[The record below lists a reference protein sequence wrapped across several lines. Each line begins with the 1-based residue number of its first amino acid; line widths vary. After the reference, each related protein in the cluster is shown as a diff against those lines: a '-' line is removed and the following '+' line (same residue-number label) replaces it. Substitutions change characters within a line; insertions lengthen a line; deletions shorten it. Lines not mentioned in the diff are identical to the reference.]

1 MDNTKIKNRKKQKQ
15 TNKQT
20 KKKTEKSY
28 VPVLK
33 ELIGPKKTKTCKST
47 MSVKDKCNYN
57 EKNIQDE
64 MEAE

>member
-1 MDNTKIKNRKKQKQ
+1 MRNTKIKN
-15 TNKQT
+15 
-20 KKKTEKSY
+20 Y
-28 VPVLK
+28 VPLLK
-33 ELIGPKKTKTCKST
+33 ELISSKKTKTCKPT